1 VKIAAIQMR
10 CKVGDVAWNL
20 RRSLELIK
28 DAHSKA
34 VDVLCF
40 PESVLDG
47 YACNRPELAL
57 CARAMDSREVTEIAL
72 AARRFETFIMWT
84 LAEQVEDRI
93 FNSAI
98 LFDRSGTI
106 RTVYRKSHLCREE
119 NEHLSYHSGNR
130 FATALVDNTRV
141 GTMICFD
148 RHFPEVARSLK
159 LLGADIVLHPTAT
172 RAFSPDR
179 DSLNT
184 AMMRTRAYENR
195 IFILSVNQENHGGGS
210 ALFAPWG
217 EVVSLAGETEEIM
230 YVEVDTRMTHRDM
243 IDEHP
248 TNRFDLI
255 SGRRPELYQIT

>member
-1 VKIAAIQMR
+1 MRIAAIQMR
-10 CKVGDVAWNL
+10 CKVGDAAWNL
-20 RRSLELIK
+20 RRSLELIE
-28 DAHSKA
+28 DAHSQA

-57 CARAMDSREVTEIAL
+57 CARAIDSQEVTEIAL
-72 AARRFETFIMWT
+72 AARKFETFIMWT
-84 LAEQVEDRI
+84 LAEQADARV

-119 NEHLSYHSGNR
+119 NEHLSYHFGDR
-130 FATALVDNTRV
+130 FATALVDDTCV
-141 GTMICFD
+141 GTMICYD

-172 RAFSPDR
+172 RAFSPDP

-195 IFILSVNQENHGGGS
+195 IFVLSVNQVNHGGGS

-217 EVVSLAGETEEIM
+217 EVVSLAGEGEEIM
-230 YVEVDTRMTHRDM
+230 YVDVDTRMTRSDM
-243 IDEHP
+243 IDKHP
-248 TNRFDLI
+248 SNRFDLV
-255 SGRRPELYQIT
+255 SARRPRLYEVT